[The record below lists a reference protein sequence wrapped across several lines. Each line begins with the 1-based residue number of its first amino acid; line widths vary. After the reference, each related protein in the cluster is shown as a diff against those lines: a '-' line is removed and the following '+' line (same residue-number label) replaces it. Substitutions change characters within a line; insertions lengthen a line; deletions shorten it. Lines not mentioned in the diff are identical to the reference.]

1 MIVSVPTRLPSM
13 GSGRVSLQRKKDFC
27 QEMAEFRAWMAKTIK
42 DLGFAPGSRS
52 WCYLLEDA
60 HIITK
65 GDFGKATKWLSQQR
79 KDFDLDGNP
88 LIPFSFVARDDARSM
103 RGVDLH
109 DKEETAREYVNNQI
123 RRMQENARQW
133 WPASF
138 WDFQTFY
145 PILWTEKADLVKLF
159 EPAMPRAVKR
169 FTGKGWA
176 DINSR
181 VEVLREIAWAREK
194 GLEPVLLY
202 CGDHDPVGLQI
213 SDTIRANLQP
223 IADVLKAE
231 AIAKIYGELYN
242 VEDLKIRRF
251 GLNTDFIEE
260 HDLLWIDG
268 LETSSGKDFADPSHR
283 DHTKPHVQN
292 YLAVHGARKVEA
304 NALITRPEA
313 ARDLIEEV
321 LDQWID
327 DDGVERWEA
336 TNRQASEEATEC
348 VEQFVKV
355 CTFMDAQGWLYSGH
369 KLSAAAEIHRANQ
382 LPGGPEIQI

>member
-1 MIVSVPTRLPSM
+1 M

-27 QEMAEFRAWMAKTIK
+27 QEMSEFRDWMRQTIS

-65 GDFGKATKWLSQQR
+65 GDFAKATKWLSQQR
-79 KDFDLDGNP
+79 KEFDLDGNS
-88 LIPFSFVARDDARSM
+88 LIPFNFVAADDARSM
-103 RGVDLH
+103 SGADIY
-109 DKEETAREYVNNQI
+109 DKEETAREYVNRQI
-123 RRMQENARQW
+123 REMQEQARMW
-133 WPASF
+133 WPVSF
-138 WDFQTFY
+138 WDHQQYY

-181 VEVLREIAWAREK
+181 VEVMREVAWARSK
-194 GLEPVLLY
+194 CLSPVLLY

-213 SDTIRANLQP
+213 SDTIRSNLEP
-223 IADVLKAE
+223 IAAVLKAE
-231 AIAKIYGELYN
+231 SDHPLAEMLYS
-242 VEDLKIRRF
+242 VGTLKVRRF

-268 LETSSGKDFADPSHR
+268 LETSSGKDLADPNHR
-283 DHTKPHVQN
+283 DHNKPHVQK
-292 YLAVHGARKVEA
+292 YLEVHGARKVEA

-313 ARDLIEEV
+313 ARQLIEEV
-321 LDQWID
+321 LSHWID
-327 DDGVERWEA
+327 EDGVAAWEA
-336 TNRQASEEATEC
+336 ANQQASEEATEA
-348 VEQFVKV
+348 VEQFVRV
-355 CTFMDAQGWLYSGH
+355 CAFMDAQGWLYSGH
-369 KLSAAAEIHRANQ
+369 KVAAAAEIHRSRQ
-382 LPGGPEIQI
+382 LPSGPDVDV